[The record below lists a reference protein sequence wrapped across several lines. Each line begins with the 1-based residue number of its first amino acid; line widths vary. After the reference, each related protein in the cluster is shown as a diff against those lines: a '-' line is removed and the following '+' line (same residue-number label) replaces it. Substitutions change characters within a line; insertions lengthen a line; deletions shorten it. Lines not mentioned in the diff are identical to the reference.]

1 MLFLVATTLAA
12 EPIRL
17 DPVTWST
24 LTEQAGPTDTAEP
37 AEWIREALDLAEHPA
52 AGAAHVL
59 RAQVT
64 SAACVK
70 HQGERVCEVGIRWS
84 LRDGATG
91 EERYTTLT
99 RGLGRSDDRSAATAI
114 HAAQRD
120 AVTDAT
126 DRLLDRDRFGEQL
139 RAGVRSKPPP
149 ITLRACTD
157 APPALPSQMKA
168 ALAAAVFVEVSGG
181 VGSGVV
187 VSPDGWIVTAAHVVV
202 GQEGIKVRVRD
213 GSALPAR
220 IVALD
225 ARQDVAL
232 LRVDGSRWA
241 CLPFTPAPAEVGTEL
256 YAIGSPLGE
265 ALEFS
270 VSKGIVSGAR
280 RVGDV
285 RFLQTDAS
293 LNPGNSGG
301 PLVDLSGH
309 LLAIVSWKLAAE
321 GIEGLGFGVPV
332 DAVEHAFSLDFGEA
346 SVEPD
351 EPFVLGPVER
361 VSEADDSRRLP
372 AGTKEGSHV
381 ATIVTGAALS
391 TIGSVVVL
399 GTWGAYLAADE
410 IGEPA
415 WNGLLVANTLG
426 WVGFAGGA
434 GLAVV
439 PTLTSGSAGAAFTGR
454 F

>member
-1 MLFLVATTLAA
+1 MLMLVAATLAA

-17 DPVTWST
+17 DPVIWST
-24 LTEQAGPTDTAEP
+24 LTEQPGPTDKAEP
-37 AEWIREALDLAEHPA
+37 AEWIREALDLAEHPT

-59 RAQVT
+59 RAHVT
-64 SAACVK
+64 SAACVR
-70 HQGERVCEVGIRWS
+70 HRGERACEVGIRWS

-99 RGLGRSDDRSAATAI
+99 RGLGRSADRSATTGT

-126 DRLLDRDRFGEQL
+126 DRLLGRDPFREQL
-139 RAGVRSKPPP
+139 RASARSTPPP
-149 ITLRACTD
+149 IILRACTD
-157 APPALPSQMKA
+157 AAPALPAQMKT
-168 ALAAAVFVEVSGG
+168 ALAAAVFVEVPEG

-187 VSPDGWIVTAAHVVV
+187 VSPDGWILTAAHVVI

-309 LLAIVSWKLAAE
+309 LLAIVSWKLAAQ

-361 VSEADDSRRLP
+361 VSEPDDPRRLP

-381 ATIVTGAALS
+381 ATIVTGATLS
-391 TIGSVVVL
+391 AVGSVVVL
-399 GTWGAYLAADE
+399 GSWGVFLRADE
-410 IGEPA
+410 MGEA
-415 WNGLLVANTLG
+415 EWDRLLVVNTLG
-426 WVGFAGGA
+426 WVGFMGGA

-439 PTLTSGSAGAAFTGR
+439 PTFTSGSAGAAFTGR